1 MVGKKTSGDEKHLS
15 LTAKHLIN
23 FNEQK
28 EIKSMSLISDR
39 LSRFGESPTVAITDL
54 ALNMKV
60 AGRTVIGLAAG
71 EPDFDTPQHI
81 KDAAIVAMQSGRTKY
96 TQVDGIPELKEA
108 ICRKFARE
116 NNITATPD
124 MISVSSGGKQVLFNA
139 LMASLNP
146 GDEVI
151 IPTPYWV
158 SFAGIVELC
167 EAKPVFVKSSGVNP
181 MKITAE
187 DLEAAITPN
196 SKWLIMNSPS
206 NPGGV
211 GYDSDDLLT
220 FAAVLR
226 RHPQLHLISD
236 DIYEH
241 LTYGDFQFATM
252 VGVAPDLQDR
262 ILTVNGVSKSYCMTG
277 WRIGYG
283 AGPVALIKAMSK
295 VQSQSTSCP
304 NSIAQYAAVA
314 ALDGPLDFIAENR
327 KAFARRRQFVCDA
340 LNDIDGINCP
350 SPDGAFYAYPSIAKL
365 IGKKRPDGVVIETD
379 SDYVSYLLEAGG
391 VAVVPGVAF
400 GLSPY
405 FRISYAVCEEILED
419 AMAQITRVTAALS

>member
-1 MVGKKTSGDEKHLS
+1 MG
-15 LTAKHLIN
+15 
-23 FNEQK
+23 
-28 EIKSMSLISDR
+28 LISDR
-39 LSRFGESPTVAITDL
+39 LNRLATSPTVAITDL
-54 ALNMKV
+54 TLNMKA

-81 KDAAIVAMQSGRTKY
+81 KDAAIAAIQAGKTKY
-96 TQVDGIPELKEA
+96 TQVDGIPKLKEA

-116 NNITATPD
+116 NNIIASPD
-124 MISVSSGGKQVLFNA
+124 MISVSNGGKQILFNA

-146 GDEVI
+146 SDEVI

-158 SFAGIVELC
+158 SFAGIVEIC
-167 EAKPVFVKSSGVNP
+167 EAKPVFLRGSGANP

-196 SKWLIMNSPS
+196 SKWFILNSPS

-211 GYDSDDLLT
+211 GYDMDDLLS
-220 FAAVLR
+220 FATVIR
-226 RHPQLHLISD
+226 RHKKLHVICD

-252 VGVAPDLQDR
+252 AGVAPDLQDR

-277 WRIGYG
+277 WRIGFG
-283 AGPVALIKAMSK
+283 TGPVELIKAMSK
-295 VQSQSTSCP
+295 VQSQSTSSP
-304 NSIAQYAAVA
+304 NSIAQCAAVA

-327 KAFARRRQFVCDA
+327 KVFARRRRLVCEA
-340 LNDIDGINCP
+340 LNDIDGIDCSP
-350 SPDGAFYAYPSIAKL
+350 PDGAFYVYPSIAKL
-365 IGKKRPDGVVIETD
+365 IGKKRPDGMVIETD
-379 SDYVSYLLEAGG
+379 SDFVSYLLEAGE

-405 FRISYAVCEEILED
+405 FRISYAASDEILED
-419 AMAQITRVTAALS
+419 AMARITNVTATLS

>member
-1 MVGKKTSGDEKHLS
+1 
-15 LTAKHLIN
+15 
-23 FNEQK
+23 
-28 EIKSMSLISDR
+28 MSLISDR
-39 LSRFGESPTVAITDL
+39 LNRLAPSPTVAITDL

-81 KDAAIVAMQSGRTKY
+81 KDAAIVAMQTGKTKY

-116 NNITATPD
+116 NNITATPE
-124 MISVSSGGKQVLFNA
+124 MISVSTGGKQILFNA

-146 GDEVI
+146 RDEVI

-158 SFAGIVELC
+158 SFAGIVGIC
-167 EAKPVFVKSSGVNP
+167 DAKPVFLKGSGANP

-196 SKWLIMNSPS
+196 SKWLILNSPS

-211 GYDSDDLLT
+211 GYDMDDLLT
-220 FAAVLR
+220 FAAVIR
-226 RHPQLHLISD
+226 RHKQLHVICD

-252 VGVAPDLQDR
+252 AGIAPDLQDR

-283 AGPVALIKAMSK
+283 TGPVELIKAMSI
-295 VQSQSTSCP
+295 VQSQSTSSP
-304 NSIAQYAAVA
+304 NSIAQYAAIA

-327 KAFARRRQFVCDA
+327 KVFARRRQFVCDA

-350 SPDGAFYAYPSIAKL
+350 HPDGAFYVYPSIAKL
-365 IGKKRPDGVVIETD
+365 IGKKRPDGAVIESD
-379 SDYVSYLLEAGG
+379 SDFVSYLLEAGE

-405 FRISYAVCEEILED
+405 FRISYAASDEMLED
-419 AMAQITRVTAALS
+419 AMVRITNVTATLS

>member
-1 MVGKKTSGDEKHLS
+1 MG
-15 LTAKHLIN
+15 
-23 FNEQK
+23 
-28 EIKSMSLISDR
+28 LISDR
-39 LSRFGESPTVAITDL
+39 LNRLAPSPTVAITDL
-54 ALNMKV
+54 ALNMKA

-81 KDAAIVAMQSGRTKY
+81 KDAAIAAMRAGKTKY
-96 TQVDGIPELKEA
+96 TQVDGIPKLKEA

-124 MISVSSGGKQVLFNA
+124 MISVSTGAKQILFNA

-146 GDEVI
+146 SDEVI

-158 SFAGIVELC
+158 SFAGIVEIC
-167 EAKPVFVKSSGVNP
+167 EAKPVFLKGSGANP

-196 SKWLIMNSPS
+196 SKWLILNSPS

-211 GYDSDDLLT
+211 GYDIDDLLE
-220 FAAVLR
+220 FAAVIR
-226 RHPQLHLISD
+226 RHKQLHVISD

-241 LTYGDFQFATM
+241 LTYGEFQFATM
-252 VGVAPDLQDR
+252 AGVAPDLQDR

-277 WRIGYG
+277 WRIGFG
-283 AGPVALIKAMSK
+283 TGPVELIEGMSK
-295 VQSQSTSCP
+295 VQSQSTSSP

-314 ALDGPLDFIAENR
+314 ALDGPLDFITENR
-327 KAFARRRQFVCDA
+327 KVFARRRQLVCDA
-340 LNDIDGINCP
+340 LNDIDGIDCP
-350 SPDGAFYAYPSIAKL
+350 NPDGAFYVYPSIAKL
-365 IGKKRPDGVVIETD
+365 IGKKRADGVVIETD
-379 SDYVSYLLEAGG
+379 SDFVSYLLEAGD

-405 FRISYAVCEEILED
+405 FRISYAASDEMLED
-419 AMAQITRVTAALS
+419 AMARIANVTATLS